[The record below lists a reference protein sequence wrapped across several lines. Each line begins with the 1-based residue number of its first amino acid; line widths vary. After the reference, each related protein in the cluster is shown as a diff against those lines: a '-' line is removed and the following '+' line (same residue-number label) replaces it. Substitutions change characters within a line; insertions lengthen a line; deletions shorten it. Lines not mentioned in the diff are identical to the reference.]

1 MLSGELPHSKT
12 YPAPKREDS
21 DYDEEDDYI
30 DEDSSMYSSVNSDS
44 EDEFYDAKGDLEVS
58 GEIVIE
64 ELKDGEVPNASQIK
78 KS

>member
-1 MLSGELPHSKT
+1 M
-12 YPAPKREDS
+12 S
-21 DYDEEDDYI
+21 DRVIIGKNGMPWEG
-30 DEDSSMYSSVNSDS
+30 NSDS

-64 ELKDGEVPNASQIK
+64 ELKDGEVPSASQIK